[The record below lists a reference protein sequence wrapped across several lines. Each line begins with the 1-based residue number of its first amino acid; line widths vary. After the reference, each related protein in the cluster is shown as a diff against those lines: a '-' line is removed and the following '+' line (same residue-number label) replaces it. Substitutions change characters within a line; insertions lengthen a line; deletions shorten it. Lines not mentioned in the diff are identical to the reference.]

1 VIFLSG
7 HSKWANIKHRKAA
20 QDAKRGNLFQKLVRA
35 IIVAAKEGGGDPSMN
50 MRLKTAIE
58 RAKAVSVPMDN
69 ITKGIKRGTGEIEGA
84 SYEELTYE
92 AYGPNGIAV
101 LIEVMT
107 DNRNRTTP
115 EIRAL
120 LTRNGGQM
128 GEAGSVAWM
137 FERKGVIEVNGQVKG
152 QVKGQGKE
160 QRQVKELDEDAL
172 MSCGLE
178 AGMTDMEPS
187 DDGYTL
193 YSQPSDLQTLKEAL
207 EKANYTVESAE
218 TPMVPKTPVEITD
231 VETARKI
238 IRLIDVLEEHDDA
251 QNVYSNFDIPDEVA
265 AQIEE

>member
-1 VIFLSG
+1 MAG

-35 IIVAAKEGGGDPSMN
+35 VIVAAKEGGGDPSMN

-58 RAKAVSVPMDN
+58 RAKAVSVPAEN
-69 ITKGIKRGTGEIEGA
+69 IIRGIKRGTGEIEGA
-84 SYEELTYE
+84 AYEELIYE
-92 AYGPNGIAV
+92 AYGPSGIAV

-120 LTRNGGQM
+120 LSRNGGQM

-137 FERKGVIEVNGQVKG
+137 FERKGVVEVKG
-152 QVKGQGKE
+152 
-160 QRQVKELDEDAL
+160 KELDEDSL

-178 AGMTDMEPS
+178 AGMTDMEPAEE
-187 DDGYTL
+187 GYTL
-193 YSQPSDLQTLKEAL
+193 YSEPSDLHTLKEAL
-207 EKANYTVESAE
+207 EKAKYVVESAE
-218 TPMVPKTPVEITD
+218 TPMVAKTPVEITD
-231 VETARKI
+231 VEAASKI
-238 IRLIDVLEEHDDA
+238 IRLIDVLEEHDDT
-251 QNVYSNFDIPDEVA
+251 QNVYSNFDIPDDIA